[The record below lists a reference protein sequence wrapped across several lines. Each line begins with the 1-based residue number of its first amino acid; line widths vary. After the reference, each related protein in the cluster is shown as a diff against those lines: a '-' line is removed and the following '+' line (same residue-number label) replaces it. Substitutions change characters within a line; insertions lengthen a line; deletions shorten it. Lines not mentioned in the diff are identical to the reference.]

1 MFSTTLF
8 RKELKSNYI
17 LLVIFLGVLTMYA
30 VMIVMMFDPRTGD
43 SLRAM
48 AESMPQIFAAF
59 GMGEVGTTLLE
70 FITGYLY
77 GMLFVIFPAVFIIIL
92 SNRLVEKYVDNGSM
106 ACLLASPHRRRK
118 IAATQA
124 VFLTVCLVFL
134 VVFVT
139 ALVASV
145 SEIMFPGELQ
155 IPAFLR
161 VNAGLLGLLV
171 FLGGVCFLF
180 SCLFN
185 DSRRATGIGAAVV
198 VYSVLVQMVSQV
210 GEKFENVKYAT
221 PLTLFDIN
229 GLTAADGDA
238 WLACAAL
245 YVSGILLMALGIA
258 VFSRRNLPL

>member
-1 MFSTTLF
+1 MLSTTLF

-30 VMIVMMFDPRTGD
+30 VMIVMMFDPKTGD

-92 SNRLVEKYVDNGSM
+92 ANRLVAKYVDNGSM
-106 ACLLASPHRRRK
+106 ACLLSAPHKRRK
-118 IAATQA
+118 IVTTQA

-134 VVFVT
+134 VAFVT
-139 ALVASV
+139 VLVAAV
-145 SEIMFPGELQ
+145 SGILFPGELEV
-155 IPAFLR
+155 PAFLR
-161 VNAGLLGLLV
+161 VNVGLLGLLI
-171 FLGGVCFLF
+171 FFGGACFLS

-185 DSRRATGIGAAVV
+185 DSRRATGIGAGIVV
-198 VYSVLVQMVSQV
+198 CSVLVQMISQT
-210 GEKFENVKYAT
+210 GEKFRNIRYVT

-245 YVSGILLMALGIA
+245 YASGILLMAAGVA
-258 VFSRRNLPL
+258 AFSRRNLPL